1 MKRPVRFSAPSTKE
15 LAPAAKLGPPQPNR
29 QERVYETAERDS
41 WCPGAGCC
49 NADRTG
55 PAGKHRCWCR
65 WSFDVSN
72 SRADARAV
80 PLVQTV
86 QIVRQVEVAPAF
98 NVFELDGGTGV
109 VVFRQV
115 NGKLVSRFY
124 RAQA

>member
-1 MKRPVRFSAPSTKE
+1 MKPLNVILGVLVLAAAT
-15 LAPAAKLGPPQPNR
+15 LAAPAMLASIVAGAAGLLMLATAGP
-29 QERVYETAERDS
+29 V
-41 WCPGAGCC
+41 
-49 NADRTG
+49 
-55 PAGKHRCWCR
+55 PAPM
-65 WSFDVSN
+65 
-72 SRADARAV
+72 

-86 QIVRQVEVAPAF
+86 QIVRQIEVPQAV